1 MTTPNRWAIRDAGIA
16 TFYSLA
22 TGKPV
27 TTLRTLKTSGL
38 ETTGET
44 VYSRGGRGNPKL
56 LGFSSNREAKLTLQ
70 DAVFDNKALAM
81 LTGNNLVEGASDVVF
96 IDTLTVNA
104 NATALSKTPVGSL
117 IGVYKL
123 NADGTLGD
131 EVKFAA
137 GTVATGE
144 YKISGK
150 NLTFFSGDFADGQK
164 IAAYYSVTTD
174 ATAKT
179 LKVTSD
185 AFGKTF
191 KVVLDCVVRDEY
203 TKEDYAAQITIPSAK
218 FEDTF
223 NLALAAEGDPAVLDM
238 TMDVLKDPLSN
249 DMWMMKIFDEDQIS

>member
-1 MTTPNRWAIRDAGIA
+1 MATPNRWAIRDAGIA

-56 LGFSSNREAKLTLQ
+56 IGFSSNREAKLTLQ

-81 LTGNNLVEGASDVVF
+81 LTGNNLVEGATGVVF

-104 NATALSKTPVGSL
+104 NAAALSKTPIGSL
-117 IGVYKL
+117 TGVYEL

-131 EVKFAA
+131 EVKLAA
-137 GTVATGE
+137 GTAASGE
-144 YKISGK
+144 YSLTGK
-150 NLTFFSGDFADGQK
+150 NLSFFSGEFADGQK
-164 IAAYYSVTTD
+164 LAAYYSVTTD
-174 ATAKT
+174 ATAKS

-203 TKEDYAAQITIPSAK
+203 SKEDYAAQITVPNAK
-218 FEDTF
+218 FEDAF
-223 NLALAAEGDPAVLDM
+223 NLAMAAEGDPAVLDLKLE
-238 TMDVLKDPLSN
+238 VLKDPLST
-249 DMWMMKIFDEDQIS
+249 DMWSMKIYDEGDIA